1 MEGGE
6 AGGAH
11 DLRNVSLVGL
21 GFCFCFVAS
30 FFGAEAGRGGGR
42 ICSTSSTA
50 FEDEWLL
57 PLYEIL
63 ARKPG

>member
-1 MEGGE
+1 MISEMCPWSVLDFFAFLFLFLGPRLGG
-6 AGGAH
+6 GG
-11 DLRNVSLVGL
+11 
-21 GFCFCFVAS
+21 
-30 FFGAEAGRGGGR
+30 GGGR